1 MCNKK
6 RIAYYI
12 IELVGFFAFIFFAK
26 WLDNYLQDI
35 GKRTFELVPYIIF
48 HMMYPIIFG
57 ALTRVP
63 TLISRRHVSHRF
75 NLIRFLIVVVPGG
88 FMIGQCLLSMIFST
102 RILFM
107 FATDPIFIQLVG
119 FWVGAV
125 IIDCIKGKPSDM
137 RESISD

>member
-1 MCNKK
+1 MSNKK

-12 IELVGFFAFIFFAK
+12 IELVGFIAFILFTT
-26 WLDNYLQDI
+26 WLNNYIQDI
-35 GKRTFELVPYIIF
+35 GRKTFELIPYLIF

-63 TLISRRHVSHRF
+63 ALISRRHLSHRF

-88 FMIGQCLLSMIFST
+88 FMIGQYIVGMIFST

-107 FATDPIFIQLVG
+107 FATDPMFTQLVG

-125 IIDCIKGKPSDM
+125 LIDCIKGKTNDM
-137 RESISD
+137 RESIGE